1 MFDREILPVAM
12 ASFVNSLAKWE
23 VFATHTFSWE
33 ASQWSAD
40 RVYRR
45 FMRESLPSVSYFYA
59 LERNPGRN
67 GFHVHAIWDSAEAPR
82 KATHKDWLER
92 YGRNRIEPI
101 RGVSSVEAY
110 CAKYVCKEG
119 AWWDVRLSRGALA
132 KREKNSPHFPLEN
145 FQGRL
150 LGSAAGR
157 PPCEQPACQTEGFLS
172 PYFLLSGASV
182 AVGAER

>member
-1 MFDREILPVAM
+1 MFEQRVLPAAM
-12 ASFVNSLAKWE
+12 ASFVNSLAEWK
-23 VFATHTFSWE
+23 VFATHTFAWE
-33 ASQWSAD
+33 ASLWSAD

-45 FMRESLPSVSYFYA
+45 FMRDSLPSVSYFYA
-59 LERNPGRN
+59 LEQNPGRQ

-82 KATHKDWLER
+82 KATHKDWLRR

-101 RGVSSVEAY
+101 RGVASVEQY

-132 KREKNSPHFPLEN
+132 KREKNSPHFPHEN

-150 LGSAAGR
+150 FTASKA
-157 PPCEQPACQTEGFLS
+157 PIPCEQSA
-172 PYFLLSGASV
+172 
-182 AVGAER
+182 